1 MWPQRAEGQQ
11 ADPCGE
17 KAPAPLKGIR
27 GPFLNSQDDGLE
39 GLNTWPER
47 VIC

>member
-17 KAPAPLKGIR
+17 KALAPLKGIR
-27 GPFLNSQDDGLE
+27 GPFVE
-39 GLNTWPER
+39 GLNTWPEQ